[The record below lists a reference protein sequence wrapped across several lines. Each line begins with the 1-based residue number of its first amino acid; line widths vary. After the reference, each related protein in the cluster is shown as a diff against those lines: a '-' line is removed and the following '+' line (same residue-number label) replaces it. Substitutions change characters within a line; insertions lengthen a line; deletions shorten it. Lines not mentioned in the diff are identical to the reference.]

1 MPDPVAGSGENGGA
15 AMVRTRYAP
24 DRGLQARMGLTLFL
38 LGLVFVAFVTALV
51 FILAAF
57 KVGAGAIIFFAVLLG
72 GGLAFGSLFW
82 SDKIALRASGAQE
95 VSPAEAPQLH
105 GIIDRL
111 CALADMPK
119 PRVAIARTDLPNAFA
134 TGRNSKN
141 AVVVVTTGL
150 LRRLDDK
157 ELEGVLA
164 HEMSHVAHKDV
175 VVMTVAS
182 FLGIVA
188 GLLVRF
194 AFYSELFGG
203 GGRGRGGNNNNG
215 GALPVLLVVLVVS
228 AVVYAISFLLVR
240 LLSRY
245 RELAADRAGALLTG
259 QPSALASALT
269 KVSGAMSAIP
279 TRDLREAQALNAF
292 YFAPA
297 LKADTVSLSTI
308 FSTHPSL
315 ERRLEQL
322 AEISEQLGR

>member
-1 MPDPVAGSGENGGA
+1 
-15 AMVRTRYAP
+15 MVQTRYAP
-24 DRGLQARMGLTLFL
+24 DRGLQARMGLTMFV
-38 LGLVFVAFVTALV
+38 LGLVFVALVVALV
-51 FILAAF
+51 FILQAF
-57 KVGAGAIIFFAVLLG
+57 GVGNGAIIFFAVLLG
-72 GGLAFGSLFW
+72 GGMAFGSLFW
-82 SDKIALRASGAQE
+82 SDKIALRASGARE
-95 VSPAEAPQLH
+95 VTPQEAPQLH

-119 PRVAIARTDLPNAFA
+119 PRVAIAESDMPNAFA

-141 AVVVVTTGL
+141 AVVCVTTGL

-157 ELEGVLA
+157 ELEGVIA

-175 VVMTVAS
+175 VVMTIAS
-182 FLGIVA
+182 FLGIIA
-188 GLLVRF
+188 ALLVRF
-194 AFYSELFGG
+194 AFYGELFGG
-203 GGRGRGGNNNNG
+203 GGRGRGGNDNG
-215 GALPVLLVVLVVS
+215 NAGLVFLAVAAVGV
-228 AVVYAISFLLVR
+228 VVYAVSFLLIR

-279 TRDLREAQALNAF
+279 TKDLREAQALNAF

-297 LKADTVSLSTI
+297 LTADQVSLSTM

-315 ERRLEQL
+315 ERRLRQL
-322 AEISEQLGR
+322 SEISAQLGR